1 MVEGGMRTGDMI
13 KLLPDYEIQS
23 RKILNDY
30 KVIWEE
36 PITIDNDTK
45 GINFLP
51 FFFND
56 VGTILEVK
64 EVLDGYGSSLSI
76 TTWIRILCSTG
87 IGWIKRG
94 MVEPV

>member
-1 MVEGGMRTGDMI
+1 MKVGDMI
-13 KLLPDYEIQS
+13 KLLPDPEIQS
-23 RKILNDY
+23 RKIFNDH

-45 GINFLP
+45 GLHFIR
-51 FFFND
+51 FFIDD

-64 EVLDGYGSSLSI
+64 EVLDGFGSSLSL

-94 MVEPV
+94 EVEPV

>member
-1 MVEGGMRTGDMI
+1 MKVGDMI
-13 KLLPDYEIQS
+13 KLLPDPKIQS
-23 RKILNDY
+23 RKILDDY
-30 KVIWEE
+30 KIIWEE

-45 GINFLP
+45 GLHFIR

-56 VGTILEVK
+56 TGTILEVK
-64 EVLDGYGSSLSI
+64 EVLDGFGSSLSL

-94 MVEPV
+94 EVEPV

>member
-1 MVEGGMRTGDMI
+1 MI
-13 KLLPDYEIQS
+13 KLLPDPVIQN

-45 GINFLP
+45 GLHFIQ

-56 VGTILEVK
+56 TGMILEVK
-64 EVLDGYGSSLSI
+64 EVLNGFGSTLSL

-87 IGWIKRG
+87 IGWIMRDE
-94 MVEPV
+94 VEPV